1 MRTGDIQPLIIRTQ
15 ELEKIKEVQ
24 RQTSETIQK
33 QFQLYFRQVT
43 EQRQNEV
50 EAFKESD
57 RAKNIG
63 QNEEREKFKREYR
76 KRQNKSKDE
85 LEDIHQPG
93 LGENIDIK
101 I

>member
-1 MRTGDIQPLIIRTQ
+1 MRTGDIQPLVIRTQ

-50 EAFKESD
+50 ESSKESNK
-57 RAKNIG
+57 AKDIS
-63 QNEEREKFKREYR
+63 QNEERKNFKKEYR
-76 KRQNKSKDE
+76 KGQKKPSGE
-85 LEDIHQPG
+85 SEDTYKPG

-101 I
+101 V

>member
-1 MRTGDIQPLIIRTQ
+1 MRTGDIQPLIVRTQ

-24 RQTSETIQK
+24 RQTTETIQR
-33 QFQLYFRQVT
+33 QFQLYFKQVT

-50 EAFKESD
+50 ASFKESNK
-57 RAKNIG
+57 AKSINE
-63 QNEEREKFKREYR
+63 NEERRNLKRENY
-76 KRQNKSKDE
+76 KRQSRSKRE
-85 LEDIHQPG
+85 SEDIHKPG

>member
-1 MRTGDIQPLIIRTQ
+1 MRTGDIQPLIVRTQ

-24 RQTSETIQK
+24 RQTPETIQK

-50 EAFKESD
+50 EAFKESNK
-57 RAKNIG
+57 AKNIG
-63 QNEEREKFKREYR
+63 QNEEGENFKKERR
-76 KRQNKSKDE
+76 KRQNKLRDGS
-85 LEDIHQPG
+85 EDIHQPG